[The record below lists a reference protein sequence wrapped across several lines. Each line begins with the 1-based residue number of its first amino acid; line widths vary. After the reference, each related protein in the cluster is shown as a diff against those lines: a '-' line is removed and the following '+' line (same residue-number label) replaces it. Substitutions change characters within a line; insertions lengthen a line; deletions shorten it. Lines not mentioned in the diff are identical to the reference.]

1 MNDSPNRYA
10 VSTVVN
16 GTTVEAH
23 IDPRRTLAAMLRD
36 DLGLTGTHIG
46 CKTGNCGACTVS
58 LDGLTVKSCC
68 VLAAEADGRRVET
81 IESLSTDD
89 ELHPI
94 QQAFSE
100 NQGLQCGFCTPG
112 MVMSAKALLE
122 ANPDPADEDIRAGL
136 KGNLC
141 RCTGYAS
148 ILGAVRS
155 CARQQ
160 S

>member
-1 MNDSPNRYA
+1 M
-10 VSTVVN
+10 STYTVNAVVN
-16 GTTVEAH
+16 GEAVEAT
-23 IDPRRTLAAMLRD
+23 IDPRRTLATMLRE
-36 DLGLTGTHIG
+36 DLNLTGTHVG

-68 VLAAEADGRRVET
+68 VMAAEVDGRTVET
-81 IESLSTDD
+81 IESLSADG

-94 QQAFSE
+94 QESFSE
-100 NQGLQCGFCTPG
+100 MHGLQCGFCTPG
-112 MVMSAKALLE
+112 MVMSAKALLD
-122 ANPDPADEDIRAGL
+122 ANPAPSEDDIRSGL

-148 ILGAVRS
+148 ILGAVRN
-155 CARQQ
+155 CAKQPT